1 VKTELEKI
9 RLDVRRGNLAQAIT
23 DLSHLVEMQS
33 AMMDALADLA
43 VKNLETEP
51 AKEPVKEPAKNSLLV

>member
-23 DLSHLVEMQS
+23 DLSHLVELQS
-33 AMMDALADLA
+33 EMMDTRPI
-43 VKNLETEP
+43 KNLETEP
-51 AKEPVKEPAKNSLLV
+51 AKEPAKNSLIV